1 MKAIEANLLDF
12 PNGINMIFHQANT
25 ENVMGAGIAK
35 QIRERYPE
43 AYNLDRDYFVP
54 KGKGRLG
61 HYTQLRVLENEN
73 DATYKMVVNLY
84 GQMLNE
90 DSVFGI
96 RTNYFALRDALRHC
110 LGNYNAFFSHYDKP
124 ICGFPYGMGC
134 GLGGGDWK
142 IVESII
148 KEALKEF
155 HLKGFIIKYQP

>member
-1 MKAIEANLLDF
+1 MKTIEANLLDF
-12 PNGINMIFHQANT
+12 PNGINTIFHQANT

-43 AYNLDRDYFVP
+43 AYKVDRDYFVP
-54 KGKGRLG
+54 KGKDRLG
-61 HYTQLRVLENEN
+61 HYTQALVSG
-73 DATYKMVVNLY
+73 DDTAYKMVANLY

-90 DSVFGI
+90 NSIFGI
-96 RTNYFALRDALRHC
+96 RTNYFALRDALRDC

>member
-43 AYNLDRDYFVP
+43 AYKVDRDYFVP
-54 KGKGRLG
+54 KGKDRLG
-61 HYTQLRVLENEN
+61 HYTQALVNG
-73 DATYKMVVNLY
+73 DDTAYKMVANLY

-90 DSVFGI
+90 DSIFGI
-96 RTNYFALRDALRHC
+96 RTNYFALRDALRDC

-124 ICGFPYGMGC
+124 ICGFPWLMSSN
-134 GLGGGDWK
+134 LGGGDFNIVRH
-142 IVESII
+142 IVE
-148 KEALKEF
+148 EAMEEH
-155 HLKGFIIKYQP
+155 HLTGYWVKYQP

>member
-1 MKAIEANLLDF
+1 MKTIEANLLDF
-12 PNGINMIFHQANT
+12 PNGINTIFHQANT

-43 AYNLDRDYFVP
+43 AYNVDRDYFVP
-54 KGKGRLG
+54 KGKKRLG

-73 DATYKMVVNLY
+73 DAMYKMVVNLY

-110 LGNYNAFFSHYDKP
+110 LDNHSTYFSHYRSP

-148 KEALKEF
+148 KETLEEF
-155 HLKGFIIKYQP
+155 NVEGFIIKYQP